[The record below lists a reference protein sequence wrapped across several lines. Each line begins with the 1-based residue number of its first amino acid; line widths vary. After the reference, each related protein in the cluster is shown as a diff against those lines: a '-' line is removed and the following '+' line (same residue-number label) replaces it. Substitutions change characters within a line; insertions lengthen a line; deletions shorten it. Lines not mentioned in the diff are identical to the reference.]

1 MKIEGETGVMLP
13 QAKECQEP
21 PGVGKDQE
29 GFSLRDFSGS
39 TALRTP
45 CC

>member
-29 GFSLRDFSGS
+29 GFSLRDQWEHGLLLGFC
-39 TALRTP
+39 L
-45 CC
+45 